1 MSILSLGTAAVF
13 IALKV
18 QSVQELWYFTSD
30 LVFVLLFPQLVIALF
45 DKKANRTGSIVA
57 FLVSLILRAGDGEDL
72 FGIPAF
78 IDYPD
83 WWPVRTI
90 AAAAGIILLPLISR
104 IVKAKKPTP
113 NSIPLL

>member
-57 FLVSLILRAGDGEDL
+57 FLVSLILRAGDGENL

-90 AAAAGIILLPLISR
+90 AAAAGIILLPLVSR
-104 IVKAKKPTP
+104 IVKVKTPTP
-113 NSIPLL
+113 NSIQLL